1 MMLGQRS
8 GNASFTGFMPDLLAF
23 PFLACAV
30 VAFIAGMVRGFAG
43 FGAAMV
49 MTPVFSAL
57 YGPAIGIALCL
68 LLEIVVV
75 LPLLPGVVPLV
86 DWRRIGLLLLAAAV
100 GVPLGN
106 LVLTRSEPEPMRWAI
121 SGIVLGA
128 VILLASGWRFSGKPR
143 TATTLAAGASSGFL
157 NGLSGMAGP
166 PIAFY
171 YLAGD
176 DPAARVR
183 ANLTTYFVFVDLLAL
198 TAFVARDLVG
208 WGTGVQALFLAPA
221 VIAGGLLGQRL
232 FPLASERFYRRLALA
247 LLVGVAIGALIL

>member
-1 MMLGQRS
+1 MMLGSQS
-8 GNASFTGFMPDLLAF
+8 GNASVARCMPHPLSM
-23 PFLACAV
+23 PFLICAAVAC
-30 VAFIAGMVRGFAG
+30 IAGMVRGFAG
-43 FGAAMV
+43 FGAAMM

-57 YGPAIGIALCL
+57 YGPAVGVVLCL
-68 LLEIVVV
+68 LLEIVVA
-75 LPLLPGVVPLV
+75 LPLLPAVVRLV

-100 GVPLGN
+100 GIPVGN
-106 LVLTRSEPEPMRWAI
+106 LVLTLSEPEPMRWAI
-121 SGIVLGA
+121 SAIVLSA
-128 VILLASGWRFSGKPR
+128 VALLASGWRFSGRPR
-143 TATTLAAGASSGFL
+143 TVTTLAAGASSGFL

-176 DPAARVR
+176 ETVTRVR

-198 TAFVARDLVG
+198 IAFLSRGLVE
-208 WGTGVQALFLAPA
+208 WSTGALGLFLAPA
-221 VIAGGLLGQRL
+221 VVLGGLLGQRL